1 MDLWEKRVF
10 EAPQNLVDSAGHEHL
25 NTKTVHVHRNQR
37 SQEEGVGVQLVHH
50 RLRTKVKKR
59 VMKTM
64 EVLAPITHN
73 SVSVCH
79 SWCLF
84 ESSRLGLI
92 LLKFVCSRYQNVTT
106 KLRRQWPGVRGILA
120 CEKIK
125 THMPIKWL
133 RPYSNWLLQVTMTHV
148 YPVQTSWLTTNGML
162 TVLTMS
168 TSGSP
173 ADFSGTN
180 TKVLGFRA

>member
-25 NTKTVHVHRNQR
+25 NTKTVHVHRNQG
-37 SQEEGVGVQLVHH
+37 SQKEGVGVQLGHH

-59 VMKTM
+59 VIKTM
-64 EVLAPITHN
+64 EGLASITPQFSLLYMMSFWVIKTWPHIIEVCVFKISKCHN
-73 SVSVCH
+73 KTKKTMAWSEGNISV
-79 SWCLF
+79 
-84 ESSRLGLI
+84 
-92 LLKFVCSRYQNVTT
+92 
-106 KLRRQWPGVRGILA
+106 

-133 RPYSNWLLQVTMTHV
+133 TLYSNWLLQVTITHV

-162 TVLTMS
+162 TVFTMS